1 MLNSRER
8 HIENVIATA
17 ESSRAAALSRLA
29 ASWTRSMS
37 IHGLHPGERR
47 APERVDPTNLRE
59 RQQREERFTDIAAPY
74 LDDLFGLV
82 GQPGCCV
89 LLSDAQGVILDQRI
103 NTADSDQ
110 FRDWGLWRG
119 TDWSEVA
126 EGTNGIGTCLVEA
139 KQTVIHREQHFYA
152 RNTGMS
158 CIDAPIFGPDGSL
171 IGALDVSSARHD
183 HTENLNTLIR
193 ALVQQIARQI
203 EADSFRSAYEK
214 ARILDVPG
222 TASGGA
228 ALLAVDQDEV
238 VIGATRNARHKYKL
252 GSKTNIEPKLV
263 SEVLNSDTSSPVSFE
278 KAERTAIVQ
287 ALTQHNRNVSEAARA
302 LGIGRATIYRRM
314 TKLAIDP
321 KADDLSI
328 H

>member
-1 MLNSRER
+1 M
-8 HIENVIATA
+8 A
-17 ESSRAAALSRLA
+17 
-29 ASWTRSMS
+29 

-47 APERVDPTNLRE
+47 APERVDQANLRE

-74 LDDLFGLV
+74 LDHLFGLV

-110 FRDWGLWRG
+110 FREWGLWKG
-119 TDWSEVA
+119 TDWSEKA

-139 KQTVIHREQHFYA
+139 KQTVIHLEQHFYA

-183 HTENLNTLIR
+183 HTENLNVLVR

-203 EADSFRSAYEK
+203 EADSFRTAYAK
-214 ARILDVPG
+214 ARILDVLG
-222 TASGGA
+222 ASGGGA
-228 ALLAVDQDEV
+228 AFLAIDQDDV
-238 VIGATRNARHKYKL
+238 VVGATRNARHKYQL
-252 GSKTNIEPKLV
+252 GGGGIIMPQLV
-263 SEVLNSDTSSPVSFE
+263 SEILDTDDRPQVSFE
-278 KAERTAIVQ
+278 KAERTTIVQ

-302 LGIGRATIYRRM
+302 LEIGRATMYRRM